1 MATSTDPR
9 TSNLLGALG
18 LAVAD
23 RVHAAAEEAAGYG
36 AAGPAA
42 LVALHEFRN
51 GGTIDEL
58 RDVVGLSHS
67 GAVRLV
73 DRLAA
78 DGLVERRRG
87 SDARAVSVRLTRS
100 GHARARRVLTARSRV
115 LDEVVDGLDADE
127 QAMLASV
134 LERLLATMTEQRVQA
149 RLAGDPP
156 TGGWL
161 CRMCD
166 LDCCGR
172 PEGRCPTAEAA
183 RATMAEAQVD
193 VTKP

>member
-18 LAVAD
+18 LAIAD
-23 RVHAAAEEAAGYG
+23 RVHAATEEAAGYG

-42 LVALHEFRN
+42 LVALHEFRS

-73 DRLAA
+73 DRLAT

-87 SDARAVSVRLTRS
+87 PDARAVSVRLTLS
-100 GHARARRVLTARSRV
+100 GHARARRVLAARSRV
-115 LDEVVDGLDADE
+115 LDEVVAGLDADE
-127 QAMLASV
+127 QAMLTSV
-134 LERLLATMTEQRVQA
+134 LERLLATMTEQRIHA

-172 PEGRCPTAEAA
+172 AEGRCPTAEAA
-183 RATMAEAQVD
+183 KAAMAG
-193 VTKP
+193 TT